1 MKKYSVNEVAKMLGK
16 NPETVRRWI
25 RDGKLEAHLPSKKQ
39 GHVIT
44 EQMLDT
50 FLANSPQ
57 YTKNINTLIKNP
69 VGTIAVAS
77 TMIGSFLT
85 KQYLQNDRI
94 KNAEVSTEE
103 IRKLIAEDISER
115 KAVISRKKKTIAS
128 LQKEVD
134 EERARIVELELLDR
148 EMIGLDENTIVKY
161 EDNRRNREEKL

>member
-1 MKKYSVNEVAKMLGK
+1 MKKYSVNEVAKMLNK

-25 RDGKLEAHLPSKKQ
+25 RDGKLEANLPSKKQ

-57 YTKNINTLIKNP
+57 YAKQLDSLVKIPI
-69 VGTIAVAS
+69 GTIAVAS

-85 KQYLQNDRI
+85 KQYLKNDRI
-94 KNAEVSTEE
+94 KNAEVSIEE
-103 IRKLIAEDISER
+103 IRKLIDEDIAER
-115 KAVISRKKKTIAS
+115 KASINKKTKAIVT

-134 EERARIVELELLDR
+134 EEKARIVELELLDR
-148 EMIGLDENTIVKY
+148 EISGIDESVIKKY
-161 EDNRRNREEKL
+161 KEDYNE

>member
-1 MKKYSVNEVAKMLGK
+1 MKKYSVNEVAKMLNK

-25 RDGKLEAHLPSKKQ
+25 RDGKLEANLPSKKQ

-57 YTKNINTLIKNP
+57 YAKQIDSLVKIP
-69 VGTIAVAS
+69 IGTIAVAS

-85 KQYLQNDRI
+85 KQYLKNDRI
-94 KNAEVSTEE
+94 KNAEVSIEE
-103 IRKLIAEDISER
+103 IRKLIDEDIAER
-115 KAVISRKKKTIAS
+115 KASINKKTKAIVA

-134 EERARIVELELLDR
+134 EEKARIVELELLDR
-148 EMIGLDENTIVKY
+148 EISGIDESVIKKY
-161 EDNRRNREEKL
+161 KEDYNE

>member
-1 MKKYSVNEVAKMLGK
+1 MKKYSVNEVAKMLNK

-25 RDGKLEAHLPSKKQ
+25 RDGKLEANLPSKKQ

-57 YTKNINTLIKNP
+57 YAKQLDSLVKIPI
-69 VGTIAVAS
+69 GTIAVAS

-85 KQYLQNDRI
+85 KQYLKNDRI
-94 KNAEVSTEE
+94 KNAEVSIEE
-103 IRKLIAEDISER
+103 IRKLIDEDIAER
-115 KAVISRKKKTIAS
+115 KESINKKTKAIVA

-134 EERARIVELELLDR
+134 EEKARIVELELLDR
-148 EMIGLDENTIVKY
+148 EISGIDESVIKKY
-161 EDNRRNREEKL
+161 KEDYNE

>member
-1 MKKYSVNEVAKMLGK
+1 MKKYSVNEVAKMLNK

-25 RDGKLEAHLPSKKQ
+25 RDGKLEANLPSKKQ

-57 YTKNINTLIKNP
+57 YAKQLDSLVKIPI
-69 VGTIAVAS
+69 GTIAVAS

-85 KQYLQNDRI
+85 KQYLKNDRI
-94 KNAEVSTEE
+94 KNAEVSIEE
-103 IRKLIAEDISER
+103 IRKLIDEDIAER
-115 KAVISRKKKTIAS
+115 KASINKKTKAIVS

-134 EERARIVELELLDR
+134 EEKARIVELELLDR
-148 EMIGLDENTIVKY
+148 EISGIDESVIKKY
-161 EDNRRNREEKL
+161 KEDYNE